1 MRSRNDRGVDA
12 ESVGDQI
19 DARERAAMS
28 DLPDEGVVY
37 AAGAAAPPA
46 PPASSEIADERE
58 VDLGPARMTPLP
70 DDAMLAMGSDAL
82 DPTAAL
88 SAPPAAPSRAAKGR
102 PTPTHG
108 SEVIPPTP
116 LRTDDGR
123 IVSVVHVVAE
133 LAPFARTGGLGEAV
147 RSLAEFQCASGIPTA
162 IIMPLY
168 RQVHAVVPNLEPVGD
183 PFIVQLGGAQ
193 ELARLMQI
201 APDRRGRGRKE
212 PRVYFLDHPH
222 FFDRPGLYG
231 ESGYDYPDNPRRYA
245 FFSLAALQAMPRIA
259 PDAPVVL
266 HAHDW
271 HTALASVYLR
281 TYFMG
286 DEYYRQVRTVLTVHN
301 AGFQGQYPARTV
313 ADVGLPWELYNYRQ
327 LEWYEKMN
335 FLKGGLTSSDMVT
348 TVSPTHA
355 HELRTPFGGFGL
367 HDTFIGLRD
376 RFVGIVNGIDQRVW
390 NPATDKQITTH
401 YTPETLDVKKKCKA
415 SLQRA
420 FGLKQRATIPIFAM
434 SARLTYQKGL
444 DLILGYNDY
453 FALDAQFLFLGAG
466 EPRYEAELRELA
478 GRAPGRIACEFNFTE
493 RLEHR
498 LMAGADMC
506 LMPSQYEPCG
516 LTQMRAQRYGTIPV
530 ARRVGGLADTIEDG
544 VTGFLFDGY
553 TSEEFM
559 HAAVR
564 ALDHYHDPA
573 AWREMMKEAMARDF
587 GWERSE
593 ARYRDVYRKA
603 LGVGATA

>member
-1 MRSRNDRGVDA
+1 MGEDM
-12 ESVGDQI
+12 GDTP
-19 DARERAAMS
+19 AMGEGR
-28 DLPDEGVVY
+28 DEGVAY

-46 PPASSEIADERE
+46 PPSSGRAIGDRE
-58 VDLGPARMTPLP
+58 VGIGAPVVPVPP
-70 DDAMLAMGSDAL
+70 DDM
-82 DPTAAL
+82 TAGAEPGFTGAAGATRTPSPPHAATP
-88 SAPPAAPSRAAKGR
+88 SAPMG
-102 PTPTHG
+102 
-108 SEVIPPTP
+108 
-116 LRTDDGR
+116 LRTEDGR
-123 IVSVVHVVAE
+123 AVSVVHIVAE

-147 RSLAEFQCASGIPTA
+147 KSLAEFQSASGIPTA

-168 RQVHAVVPNLEPVGD
+168 RQVHAVAPNLEPVGEA
-183 PFIVQLGGAQ
+183 FTVQLGPTQ
-193 ELARLMQI
+193 EQARLYQI
-201 APDRRGRGRKE
+201 APDRRTRGR
-212 PRVYFLDHPH
+212 PRVYFVDHPH
-222 FFDRPGLYG
+222 FFDRAGLYG
-231 ESGYDYPDNPRRYA
+231 ENGSDYPDNPRRYA
-245 FFSLAALQAMPRIA
+245 FFSLAALIALSRIA
-259 PDAPVVL
+259 PEAPVIM

-271 HTALASVYLR
+271 HAALASVYLR

-286 DEYYRQVRTVLTVHN
+286 DPYYRQVRAVLSVHN
-301 AGFQGQYPARTV
+301 AGFQGQYPARTM
-313 ADVGLPWELYNYRQ
+313 ADVGLPWELFTHRH
-327 LEWYEKMN
+327 LEWYDRMN
-335 FLKGGLTSSDMVT
+335 FLKGGLTFSDMVT

-390 NPATDKQITTH
+390 DPATDKQITSH
-401 YTPETLDVKKKCKA
+401 YTADTLEVKKKCKA

-420 FGLKQRATIPIFAM
+420 FGLKQRANIPIFAM

-478 GRAPGRIACEFNFTE
+478 QRAPGRIACEFNFTD

-564 ALDHYHDPA
+564 ALDHYHDPD
-573 AWREMMKEAMARDF
+573 AWRSMMREAMVQDF

-593 ARYRDVYRKA
+593 SRYRDVYRRA
-603 LGVGATA
+603 LGIAVNA

>member
-1 MRSRNDRGVDA
+1 MAPMSEEMGDLGD
-12 ESVGDQI
+12 ESV
-19 DARERAAMS
+19 AF
-28 DLPDEGVVY
+28 
-37 AAGAAAPPA
+37 AAGA
-46 PPASSEIADERE
+46 
-58 VDLGPARMTPLP
+58 
-70 DDAMLAMGSDAL
+70 
-82 DPTAAL
+82 
-88 SAPPAAPSRAAKGR
+88 SAPPAAPHGRLEGDREVDFGVPYVPDSPDDAALVMDETE
-102 PTPTHG
+102 PTPT
-108 SEVIPPTP
+108 VPRTPAPPNVSAPSAPTG
-116 LRTDDGR
+116 LRTEDGR
-123 IVSVVHVVAE
+123 IASVVHVVAE

-147 RSLAEFQCASGIPTA
+147 RSLAEFQSASGIPTA

-168 RQVHAVVPNLEPVGD
+168 RQVHAVAPNLEPVGE
-183 PFIVQLGGAQ
+183 PFAVQVGPQQ
-193 ELARLMQI
+193 EMARLMQI
-201 APDRRGRGRKE
+201 TPDRRSKNRTA
-212 PRVYFLDHPH
+212 PRVYFIDHEH

-231 ESGYDYPDNPRRYA
+231 ENGYDYPDNPRRYA
-245 FFSLAALQAMPRIA
+245 FFSLAALLAIPRIM

-271 HTALASVYLR
+271 HTALASVNLR
-281 TYFMG
+281 TYFMR
-286 DEYYRQVRTVLTVHN
+286 DPYYRQMRAVLSVHN
-301 AGFQGQYPARTV
+301 AGFQGQYPASTM
-313 ADVGLPWELYNYRQ
+313 AEVGLPWELFTYRH
-327 LEWYEKMN
+327 LEWYGRMN
-335 FLKGGLTSSDMVT
+335 YLKGGLTFSDMVT

-367 HDTFIGLRD
+367 QDAFIGLRD

-390 NPATDKQITTH
+390 DPATDKQITSH
-401 YTPETLDVKKKCKA
+401 YSADSLEIKKKCKA
-415 SLQRA
+415 SLQRV
-420 FGLKQRATIPIFAM
+420 FGLKQRRDIPIFAM

-453 FALDAQFLFLGAG
+453 FALDAQFVFLGAG
-466 EPRYEAELRELA
+466 EQRYMAELTELA
-478 GRAPGRIACEFNFTE
+478 ERAPGRIACEFNFTD

-564 ALDHYHDPA
+564 ALDHYHDPD
-573 AWREMMKEAMARDF
+573 AWRAMMREAMSRDF
-587 GWERSE
+587 GWEKSE
-593 ARYRDVYRKA
+593 SRYRDVYRRA
-603 LGVGATA
+603 LGIGTAV

>member
-1 MRSRNDRGVDA
+1 MGEERG
-12 ESVGDQI
+12 ETP
-19 DARERAAMS
+19 AMG
-28 DLPDEGVVY
+28 EGSEQKSAY
-37 AAGAAAPPA
+37 NAGASAPPA
-46 PPASSEIADERE
+46 PPGAGFGDRE
-58 VDLGPARMTPLP
+58 VGLGASLVSVPPDDVDHVLEAAAPVTSLRGAPAAKSAGPSSLTPLK
-70 DDAMLAMGSDAL
+70 
-82 DPTAAL
+82 TN
-88 SAPPAAPSRAAKGR
+88 
-102 PTPTHG
+102 
-108 SEVIPPTP
+108 
-116 LRTDDGR
+116 DGR
-123 IVSVVHVVAE
+123 VVSVVHIVAE

-147 RSLAEFQCASGIPTA
+147 KSLAEFQSASGIPTA

-168 RQVHAVVPNLEPVGD
+168 RQVHSVAPNLEQVGE
-183 PFIVQLGGAQ
+183 PFTVQLGPQ
-193 ELARLMQI
+193 PEQARLWQI
-201 APDRRGRGRKE
+201 TPDRRVRGR
-212 PRVYFLDHPH
+212 PRVYFVDHPH

-231 ESGYDYPDNPRRYA
+231 ENGYDYPDNPRRYA
-245 FFSLAALQAMPRIA
+245 FFALAALTAVQRVA
-259 PDAPVVL
+259 PNAPVIM

-271 HTALASVYLR
+271 HAALASVYLR
-281 TYFMG
+281 TYFMS
-286 DEYYRQVRTVLTVHN
+286 DPYYRQIRAVLSVHN
-301 AGFQGQYPARTV
+301 AGFQGQYPARTM
-313 ADVGLPWELYNYRQ
+313 ADVGLPWELFTYRH
-327 LEWYEKMN
+327 LEWYDRMN
-335 FLKGGLTSSDMVT
+335 YLKGGLTFSDMVT

-390 NPATDKQITTH
+390 DPAIDKQITAH
-401 YTPETLDVKKKCKA
+401 YTADTLEVKKKCKA

-420 FGLKQRATIPIFAM
+420 FGLKQRASIPIFAM

-444 DLILGYNDY
+444 ELILGYNDY
-453 FALDAQFLFLGAG
+453 FALDGQFLFLGAG
-466 EPRYEAELRELA
+466 DPRYMEELTELA
-478 GRAPGRIACEFNFTE
+478 SRAPGRIACEFNFTD

-559 HAAVR
+559 NAATR
-564 ALDHYHDPA
+564 ALDTYHDPD
-573 AWREMMKEAMARDF
+573 AWRGMMREAMSRDF

-593 ARYRDVYRKA
+593 SRYRDVYRRA
-603 LGVGATA
+603 LGVSVTV

>member
-1 MRSRNDRGVDA
+1 MRAKRSR
-12 ESVGDQI
+12 ESGLGPTSEEMGD
-19 DARERAAMS
+19 
-28 DLPDEGVVY
+28 PGDEGVAY
-37 AAGAAAPPA
+37 TAGASAPPA
-46 PPASSEIADERE
+46 PSRGRLEGDRE
-58 VDLGPARMTPLP
+58 VEFGVPFVPTPP
-70 DDAMLAMGSDAL
+70 DDAALVQNEIDA
-82 DPTAAL
+82 TSRT
-88 SAPPAAPSRAAKGR
+88 SAPL
-102 PTPTHG
+102 
-108 SEVIPPTP
+108 PPTP
-116 LRTDDGR
+116 PPNVSAPSAPLGLRTDDGR
-123 IVSVVHVVAE
+123 AVSVVHIVAE

-147 RSLAEFQCASGIPTA
+147 KSLAEFQSASGISTA

-168 RQVHAVVPNLEPVGD
+168 RQVHAVAPNLEPVGE
-183 PFIVQLGGAQ
+183 PFMVQLGPRQEQAQ
-193 ELARLMQI
+193 LMQI
-201 APDRRGRGRKE
+201 TPDRRSKSRNSS
-212 PRVYFLDHPH
+212 RVYFIDHPH

-231 ESGYDYPDNPRRYA
+231 ENGYDYPDNPRRYA
-245 FFSLAALQAMPRIA
+245 FFSLAALTALPRIM
-259 PDAPVVL
+259 PDAPVL
-266 HAHDW
+266 MHAHDW

-281 TYFMG
+281 TFFMQY
-286 DEYYRQVRTVLTVHN
+286 EYYRQVRTVLSVHN
-301 AGFQGQYPARTV
+301 AGFQGQYPARTMD
-313 ADVGLPWELYNYRQ
+313 DVGLPWELFTYRH
-327 LEWYEKMN
+327 LEWYDRMN
-335 FLKGGLTSSDMVT
+335 FLKGGLTFSDMVT

-367 HDTFIGLRD
+367 QETFNGLRD

-390 NPATDKQITTH
+390 DPATDKQITSH
-401 YTPETLDVKKKCKA
+401 YSAETLDIKKKCKA
-415 SLQRA
+415 SLQRI
-420 FGLKQRATIPIFAM
+420 FGLKQRANIPIFAM

-466 EPRYEAELRELA
+466 EQRYMDELTELA
-478 GRAPGRIACEFNFTE
+478 NRAPGRIACEFNFTD

-564 ALDHYHDPA
+564 ALDHYHDPD
-573 AWREMMKEAMARDF
+573 AWRGMMREAMSRNF
-587 GWERSE
+587 GWDRSE
-593 ARYRDVYRKA
+593 ARYRDVYRRA
-603 LGVGATA
+603 LGISATA

>member
-1 MRSRNDRGVDA
+1 MEDEMRDTP
-12 ESVGDQI
+12 
-19 DARERAAMS
+19 AMGEGR
-28 DLPDEGVVY
+28 DEGVAY

-46 PPASSEIADERE
+46 PPGSGKVIGDRE
-58 VDLGPARMTPLP
+58 VGIGAPMVPVQSDDLTPETGVEFAAAASATRPA
-70 DDAMLAMGSDAL
+70 
-82 DPTAAL
+82 
-88 SAPPAAPSRAAKGR
+88 SA
-102 PTPTHG
+102 TPT
-108 SEVIPPTP
+108 SATAIPGG
-116 LRTDDGR
+116 LRSDDGR
-123 IVSVVHVVAE
+123 TVSVVHIVAE

-147 RSLAEFQCASGIPTA
+147 KSLAEFQSASGIPTA

-168 RQVHAVVPNLEPVGD
+168 RQVHAVAPNLEPVGE
-183 PFIVQLGGAQ
+183 PYTVHLGPTQ
-193 ELARLMQI
+193 EQARLFTI
-201 APDRRGRGRKE
+201 APDRRTRGR
-212 PRVYFLDHPH
+212 PRVYFIDHPH
-222 FFDRPGLYG
+222 FFGRPGLYG
-231 ESGYDYPDNPRRYA
+231 ENGYDYPDNPRRYA
-245 FFSLAALQAMPRIA
+245 FFSLAALAALSSIA
-259 PDAPVVL
+259 PEAPVIL

-271 HTALASVYLR
+271 HAALASVYLR
-281 TYFMG
+281 TYFMH
-286 DEYYRQVRTVLTVHN
+286 DPFYRQVRTVLSVHN
-301 AGFQGQYPARTV
+301 AGFQGQYPARTM
-313 ADVGLPWELYNYRQ
+313 ADIGLPWELYTYRH
-327 LEWYEKMN
+327 LEWYDRMN
-335 FLKGGLTSSDMVT
+335 FLKGGLTFSDMVT

-390 NPATDKQITTH
+390 DPATDKQITAH
-401 YTPETLDVKKKCKA
+401 YTADTLEVKKKCKA

-420 FGLKQRATIPIFAM
+420 FGLKQRANIPIFAM

-466 EPRYEAELRELA
+466 DPRYEAELLELA
-478 GRAPGRIACEFNFTE
+478 QRAPGRIACEFNFTD

-564 ALDHYHDPA
+564 ALDHYHDPE
-573 AWREMMKEAMARDF
+573 AWRGMQREAMSRDF

-593 ARYRDVYRKA
+593 ARYRDVYRRA
-603 LGVGATA
+603 LSLFVTA

>member
-1 MRSRNDRGVDA
+1 MRAKRNGERDLGATGEEIGDRVD
-12 ESVGDQI
+12 EST
-19 DARERAAMS
+19 A
-28 DLPDEGVVY
+28 Y

-46 PPASSEIADERE
+46 PPSRERVEADRE
-58 VDLGPARMTPLP
+58 VELGVPFAPSP
-70 DDAMLAMGSDAL
+70 GDDDATLATDAM
-82 DPTAAL
+82 DV
-88 SAPPAAPSRAAKGR
+88 APPASERQAR
-102 PTPTHG
+102 PTNVAAPAAPVG
-108 SEVIPPTP
+108 
-116 LRTDDGR
+116 LRADDGR
-123 IVSVVHVVAE
+123 AVSVVHIVAE

-147 RSLAEFQCASGIPTA
+147 KSLAEFQCASGTSTA

-168 RQVHAVVPNLEPVGD
+168 RQVHAVAPNLEPVGD
-183 PFIVQLGGAQ
+183 PFTVQLGPYR
-193 ELARLMQI
+193 EEARLLQI
-201 APDRRGRGRKE
+201 TPDRRSRGRNS

-222 FFDRPGLYG
+222 FFDRAGLYG
-231 ESGYDYPDNPRRYA
+231 ENGYDYPDNPRRYA
-245 FFSLAALQAMPRIA
+245 FFSLAALLALPRIA
-259 PDAPVVL
+259 PNAPVIL

-286 DEYYRQVRTVLTVHN
+286 DAYYRQIRAVLSVHN
-301 AGFQGQYPARTV
+301 AGFQGQYPPSTM
-313 ADVGLPWELYNYRQ
+313 ADVGLPWELYSYRH
-327 LEWYEKMN
+327 LEWYDRMN
-335 FLKGGLTSSDMVT
+335 FLKGGLAFSDMVT

-376 RFVGIVNGIDQRVW
+376 RFVGIVNGIDQSVW
-390 NPATDKQITTH
+390 DPATDKQITTH
-401 YTPETLDVKKKCKA
+401 YSAETLELKKKCKA
-415 SLQRA
+415 SLQRI
-420 FGLKQRATIPIFAM
+420 FGLKQRANIPIFAM

-478 GRAPGRIACEFNFTE
+478 ERAPGRIACEFNFTD

-516 LTQMRAQRYGTIPV
+516 LTQMRAQRYATIPV

-564 ALDHYHDPA
+564 ALDHYHDPD
-573 AWREMMKEAMARDF
+573 AWRGMMREAMSRNF

-593 ARYRDVYRKA
+593 SRYRDVYRRA
-603 LGVGATA
+603 LGITATA